1 VIPWRKKSVCGLLCS
16 AGSEM
21 GNLNLYA
28 IAGVAFNSLFYYTFF
43 SKLRCN
49 RLGVLCV
56 ICGGFVQ
63 REVGLETEERGG
75 GWGSSP

>member
-1 VIPWRKKSVCGLLCS
+1 
-16 AGSEM
+16 M

-28 IAGVAFNSLFYYTFF
+28 IAGVALNSLFYYTFF

-49 RLGVLCV
+49 HLVGVLCV

-63 REVGLETEERGG
+63 REVGLETEKRGRG
-75 GWGSSP
+75 ISVKNVT